1 MSDAGQLGGGGS
13 LNTDRG
19 VPLSTRR
26 LKKEVL
32 RADSSSAL
40 SNNSSA
46 GHVMPT
52 LTLTLTLSLSLTLT
66 GSLSPTLSLTL
77 TLTLPRHVMLTDS
90 MGTPRNVR
98 VVQQQA
104 LHSE

>member
-1 MSDAGQLGGGGS
+1 MSDAGQLGAGGS

-46 GHVMPT
+46 GHVM
-52 LTLTLTLSLSLTLT
+52 
-66 GSLSPTLSLTL
+66 
-77 TLTLPRHVMLTDS
+77 LTDS

>member
-1 MSDAGQLGGGGS
+1 M
-13 LNTDRG
+13 
-19 VPLSTRR
+19 PLSTRR

-46 GHVMPT
+46 GHVM
-52 LTLTLTLSLSLTLT
+52 
-66 GSLSPTLSLTL
+66 
-77 TLTLPRHVMLTDS
+77 LTDS

-104 LHSE
+104 RHSE